1 MFLPKIE
8 KQPHSLQINQGGVM
22 GPSKKLSLVVASIF
36 LVGGLLLSLG
46 CTSNNLPLIPSDPHP
61 SDGASGQPRSLTL
74 RWSGGDPDP
83 ELCYYDLY
91 FGNTTPPP
99 LKEVNLLERHCEIV
113 DLDTNTTYY
122 WMIMAQDEQG
132 DTAAGPIWSFTT
144 ARGDSYEPNDC
155 FNSAYGPLVFG
166 AVYESWIWDWEDY
179 YDFYY
184 FIPDTSGIV
193 KIDLYNLPA
202 DYNLFLFNERQE
214 GIGYSMRYGNIPES
228 ISYHVIESDIYY
240 VGVFQYGPADSTDS
254 YLLKVDY
261 IQGRDSY
268 EPNDSF
274 DEAYGP
280 LDFDMTYQSWISTP
294 YDVDIYYFV
303 PPIEGRIVIDLYTL
317 PANYDL
323 ALHDSSY
330 NRIALSE
337 NEGTESEQ
345 IEFDVSASETYYVA
359 VYSYEGYDAF
369 DSYYLAV
376 HYSEALQSWGLM
388 FGEKKL
394 RID

>member
-1 MFLPKIE
+1 MK
-8 KQPHSLQINQGGVM
+8 
-22 GPSKKLSLVVASIF
+22 PSKKLPLVVASIF
-36 LVGGLLLSLG
+36 LVGGLLLSLS
-46 CTSNNLPLIPSDPHP
+46 CTSNNPPLVPSDPQP
-61 SDGASGQPRSLTL
+61 GDGAKGQPRSLTL
-74 RWSGGDPDP
+74 YWSGGDPDP

-91 FGNTTPPP
+91 FGNTNPPP
-99 LKEVNLLERHCEIV
+99 LKEVNLLERHCEIA

-122 WMIMAQDEQG
+122 WMIVAQDEQG

-144 ARGDSYEPNDC
+144 TRGDSYEPNDC

-166 AVYESWIWDWEDY
+166 AVYESWIWDREDY

-202 DYNLFLFNERQE
+202 DYNLFLHNERQE
-214 GIGYSMRYGNIPES
+214 GIAYSARYGNLPES
-228 ISYHVIESDIYY
+228 ISYHVNASDIYY
-240 VGVFQYGPADSTDS
+240 VRVFQYGPADSTDS

-261 IQGRDSY
+261 MPGHDSF
-268 EPNDSF
+268 EPNDYF
-274 DEAYGP
+274 DKAYGP
-280 LDFDMTYQSWISTP
+280 LDLGTIYLSWISTP

-303 PPIEGRIVIDLYTL
+303 PPVEDRIVIDLYNL

-337 NEGTESEQ
+337 NEGTESER

-359 VYSYEGYDAF
+359 VYPYEGYDAF
-369 DSYYLAV
+369 DSYYLKV
-376 HYSEALQSWGLM
+376 YYSEALNYFGLIPVGRKTENRLESTNTHLFPWGDRE
-388 FGEKKL
+388 F
-394 RID
+394 